1 MARDNSDGRRMLAW
15 LISRTGSDPVKRV
28 VISAF
33 LAFNLVVIVSG
44 AIPAN
49 VFLVTALHAQGF
61 LTALKEKLA
70 PYASAAGLQV
80 GWNMFAPNP
89 SRDNSYIDAEISYR
103 DGRKQIWSFPQMQEL
118 GYAERYVK
126 ERYRRFATESLCAK
140 ENAVLWP
147 DAARYIA
154 RLNADAS
161 NPPQTVKLVHYRS
174 VISPLPQPDETPPPE
189 RWGRNVFFT
198 YTVKPGDLP

>member
-1 MARDNSDGRRMLAW
+1 MVMAQGNSAGGPMLAW
-15 LISRTGSDPVKRV
+15 LIRVTGKDQVKRV

-33 LAFNLVVIVSG
+33 LLFQLVVIVSG
-44 AIPAN
+44 SIPAN
-49 VFLVTALHAQGF
+49 FFLVTALHAQGF

-70 PYASAAGLQV
+70 PYAWAAGLQV
-80 GWNMFAPNP
+80 GWDMFSPNP

-103 DGRKQIWSFPQMQEL
+103 NGRKQIWSFPQMQEL

-161 NPPQTVKLVHYRS
+161 NPPRTVKLVHYRS
-174 VISPLPQPDETPPPE
+174 VISSLPQPGETP
-189 RWGRNVFFT
+189 
-198 YTVKPGDLP
+198 